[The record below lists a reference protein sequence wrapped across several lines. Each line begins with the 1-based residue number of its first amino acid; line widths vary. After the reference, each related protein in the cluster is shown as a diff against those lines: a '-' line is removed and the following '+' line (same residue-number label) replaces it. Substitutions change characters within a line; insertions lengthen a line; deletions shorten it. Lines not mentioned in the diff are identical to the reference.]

1 MAIRPMKAQD
11 AAWYHMDGPVNL
23 AMVTGVVLTKTPLD
37 FEQVKSLYKKRL
49 LQFEVFGQRVVER
62 GFPVALPHWED
73 MPNFDID
80 QHIHHVSLP
89 APHDDKAL
97 ADFVSDLASTPLDR
111 ERPLWQIH
119 VVDEVNGGSALV
131 MRYHHC
137 IADGTAMNAVTR
149 AMYDTEPNP
158 PRRKPPAKRRQPERT
173 GVDRL
178 LGPALE
184 GIDRSAR
191 RALATAAAAVEAAT
205 HPQEMLDKAALVLDG
220 AGMLVKELL
229 KTPDPESPLKG
240 KFGLAKRVA
249 WSAPVALPDIKAIG
263 AAHGAKVND
272 VLVAGMTGALRTYL
286 RRRGVDVDNMTLRAT
301 VPVDLRDP
309 ARASELGNAFG
320 LVILELAVGS
330 RDPWERLLA
339 TKANMD
345 ALKRSPEAVAIMTL
359 FEIFGRTPKL
369 VEDLAV
375 YLFGTKASLVMTNVA
390 GSPQQLYLTGVP
402 IDRIMFWVPHP
413 GNQLGMGVSI
423 LSYNGSVSLGVVSD
437 AHLVPDP
444 EVIAKEFNREFAA
457 MLAKA
462 NGSGAKRVAGIGNA
476 VAKQKA
482 AKAVKAKRA
491 PAKRPAA
498 AKAAPAGRKA
508 SAKAPATTAAKSVA
522 ARGSKRAASRK
533 SASPA
538 KSTPAA
544 KRAKHAAARRR

>member
-1 MAIRPMKAQD
+1 MAIRPMRPQD

-37 FEQVKSLYKKRL
+37 FEKVKAVYKERL
-49 LQFEVFGQRVVER
+49 LQFEVFRQRVVER

-80 QHIHHVSLP
+80 QHIHHVALP
-89 APHDDKAL
+89 EPHDDKAL
-97 ADFVSDLASTPLDR
+97 ADFVSDIASTPLDR

-119 VVDEVNGGSALV
+119 IVDDVNGGSALV

-149 AMYDTEPNP
+149 AMYDTEPDAP
-158 PRRKPPAKRRQPERT
+158 HRKSAAKRAQPERA
-173 GVDRL
+173 GVDKVFA
-178 LGPALE
+178 PALE
-184 GIDRSAR
+184 GIERSAR
-191 RALATAAAAVEAAT
+191 RALATAAAAVEAAS
-205 HPQEMLDKAALVLDG
+205 HPQQLLDKAALVLDG

-229 KTPDPESPLKG
+229 KTPDPASPLKG

-249 WSAPVALPDIKAIG
+249 WSEPVALGDIKAIG

-286 RRRGVDVDNMTLRAT
+286 KRRGVDVDDMTLRAT

-309 ARASELGNAFG
+309 ARAGELGNAFG
-320 LVILELAVGS
+320 LVILELAIGS
-330 RDPWERLLA
+330 KDPWERLRA

-345 ALKRSPEAVAIMTL
+345 ALKRSPEAVAIMAL

-423 LSYNGSVSLGVVSD
+423 LSYAGSVSLGVVSD

-457 MLAKA
+457 MLNKVNGKPASAAASSTKVRQVPATKA
-462 NGSGAKRVAGIGNA
+462 ATAPAKRVARRAKAGAATKAAAKTA
-476 VAKQKA
+476 VKRAKPAKA
-482 AKAVKAKRA
+482 AKAAKATKGSRVA
-491 PAKRPAA
+491 AKPKAA
-498 AKAAPAGRKA
+498 AKKA
-508 SAKAPATTAAKSVA
+508 SKKAAKSR
-522 ARGSKRAASRK
+522 AR
-533 SASPA
+533 
-538 KSTPAA
+538 
-544 KRAKHAAARRR
+544 